1 VSPKTIVEPTPI
13 VEREN
18 PVHVPP
24 AKLPQ
29 DDPSLT
35 ERHPRAKSKAI
46 EDRLKL
52 FDGCG
57 PQKQGVKTEKKE
69 RSFSGL
75 VGSSI
80 TSMRRS
86 FFERAAWRKPEV
98 DIHEKKRALTGKE
111 VQSIVD
117 EFQDGAVDG
126 KIGKSKTIV
135 GRWNVVPQR
144 LARSSVT
151 RVTDENERRV
161 SSFEGSES
169 EMVVKEARCGLKQPK
184 PMRATEMKRMVMLCR
199 EKVGTTMGKE
209 KGKTGVSEKL

>member
-1 VSPKTIVEPTPI
+1 MVEPTPI
-13 VEREN
+13 VERDN
-18 PVHVPP
+18 LLHVAP
-24 AKLPQ
+24 AQMPQ
-29 DDPSLT
+29 EEVSLA

-46 EDRLKL
+46 EDRVKL
-52 FDGCG
+52 FDGIG
-57 PQKQGVKTEKKE
+57 PQKHGGKMEKKE

-86 FFERAAWRKPEV
+86 FFERDARRKPDV

-126 KIGKSKTIV
+126 KIGKRKRIV

-144 LARSSVT
+144 QARTSVSK
-151 RVTDENERRV
+151 VTNENDRTSRYSLE
-161 SSFEGSES
+161 SES
-169 EMVVKEARCGLKQPK
+169 DMVVKEARCGLKQPK

-209 KGKTGVSEKL
+209 KGKTGFSDKL